1 MFKLIKKNLNFK
13 REKSYWNLQY
23 NLNFWREIKKKYF
36 EAFEFL
42 SLKSRNTII
51 FGAKIQIIF
60 TFKTSIWSS
69 SIVRFKMLPI
79 SSGVEIDLFFFPN
92 PAAMTFCAFLK
103 KFKISLKFMIFSHYY
118 KIRIFVRALF
128 FAPKLQKNLEKY
140 HHQKKKGI
148 LARKF
153 KSGFSMFRIFMQKFI
168 KKIIILG
175 AKIQRRNF

>member
-1 MFKLIKKNLNFK
+1 M
-13 REKSYWNLQY
+13 
-23 NLNFWREIKKKYF
+23 NFWREIKKKYF

-42 SLKSRNTII
+42 SLKARNTII
-51 FGAKIQIIF
+51 FGAKIQFF

-103 KFKISLKFMIFSHYY
+103 KFKISLKFMIFSNYS

-128 FAPKLQKNLEKY
+128 FAPKLQKK
-140 HHQKKKGI
+140 I
-148 LARKF
+148 LKN
-153 KSGFSMFRIFMQKFI
+153 III
-168 KKIIILG
+168 KKRNFG
-175 AKIQRRNF
+175 AKIQIRIFDV

>member
-1 MFKLIKKNLNFK
+1 M
-13 REKSYWNLQY
+13 
-23 NLNFWREIKKKYF
+23 NFWREIKKKYF

-92 PAAMTFCAFLK
+92 PAAITFCAFLK
-103 KFKISLKFMIFSHYY
+103 KSKISLKFMIFSNYSQ
-118 KIRIFVRALF
+118 IRIFVRALF
-128 FAPKLQKNLEKY
+128 FAPKLKKNLAKY
-140 HHQKKKGI
+140 HHKKQEI

-168 KKIIILG
+168 KKIMILG
-175 AKIQRRNF
+175 AKNQIFNLDKLNFYANFIKMS

>member
-1 MFKLIKKNLNFK
+1 MKYWKFRRENSNQNYNFQ
-13 REKSYWNLQY
+13 NHY

-51 FGAKIQIIF
+51 FGAKIQFF

-103 KFKISLKFMIFSHYY
+103 KSKISLKFMIFSNYS

-128 FAPKLQKNLEKY
+128 FAPKLQK
-140 HHQKKKGI
+140 I
-148 LARKF
+148 LKN
-153 KSGFSMFRIFMQKFI
+153 
-168 KKIIILG
+168 IIII
-175 AKIQRRNF
+175 KRNFGA

>member
-1 MFKLIKKNLNFK
+1 MKNWKFRRENSNQNYNFQ
-13 REKSYWNLQY
+13 NHY

-51 FGAKIQIIF
+51 FGAKIQILF

-79 SSGVEIDLFFFPN
+79 SSGVEIDLFFLPN
-92 PAAMTFCAFLK
+92 PAAITFCAFLK
-103 KFKISLKFMIFSHYY
+103 KSKISLKFMIFSNYSQ
-118 KIRIFVRALF
+118 IRIFVRALF

-140 HHQKKKGI
+140 HHQKKEFW
-148 LARKF
+148 REN
-153 KSGFSMFRIFMQKFI
+153 SNPDFRCLESLCKNSSKTHDF
-168 KKIIILG
+168 
-175 AKIQRRNF
+175 RRENSNF